1 MEGKN
6 QFEAENIFWFG
17 TIAQKPAIRIDGIG
31 DQIVMLTQLI
41 NGTKRTI
48 FIDTDFLPLLAKE
61 LLNIKLNFDAT
72 DK

>member
-17 TIAQKPAIRIDGIG
+17 TIAQKPAIRIDGLG
-31 DQIVMLTQLI
+31 DQIVMLTQQI
-41 NGTKRTI
+41 NGTSRCI
-48 FIDTDFLPLLAKE
+48 FIDTHFLPLLAKE
-61 LLNIKLNFDAT
+61 LLNIKLNLDAI

>member
-48 FIDTDFLPLLAKE
+48 FIDADFLPLLAKE
-61 LLNIKLNFDAT
+61 LLNIKLNLDAT